1 MVKNDFDRFVDGI
14 PSRASYLPQVKF
26 SLEWK
31 AVHLITKCR
40 VGRPETYRIKSTI
53 YYALTS
59 RTKELRTRSQ
69 NFGSSPGDSF
79 PQALADAINSSGNHQ
94 TLGTRKHDP
103 ELHSLAVELEEL
115 LKIYDV
121 ILAEEK
127 PGLGLKSS
135 QQLDTTFNDD
145 NRIVCDFCECDIFQ
159 SFFECG
165 TCTGGSSSSL
175 IVCPGCY
182 SEGRSCRCQ
191 TMEPMQ
197 CRTFQTLIDA
207 RNGAA
212 DVLRRFFR
220 KQGGND
226 THP

>member
-1 MVKNDFDRFVDGI
+1 M
-14 PSRASYLPQVKF
+14 
-26 SLEWK
+26 
-31 AVHLITKCR
+31 ITKCR

-59 RTKELRTRSQ
+59 RTKELQIRSQ
-69 NFGSSPGDSF
+69 IPRSSPGDSF
-79 PQALADAINSSGNHQ
+79 PQALVNAINSSTNHQ
-94 TLGTRKHDP
+94 TSGTRTLDP
-103 ELHSLAVELEEL
+103 ELHSLAVDLAGL
-115 LKIYDV
+115 LKVYDI

-127 PGLGLKSS
+127 PGVWLKSS
-135 QQLDTTFNDD
+135 QQLDTFFNDD

-197 CRTFQTLIDA
+197 CRTFQILIDA
-207 RNGAA
+207 RNEAA
-212 DVLRRFFR
+212 DFLGRFFG

-226 THP
+226 TQLLYVITLPRLSGL